1 MLRYTTD
8 TIAKYWNSEDY
19 RIFTMKV
26 NENGHLIL
34 ISSNETN
41 SKLYGISEPCIG
53 KSLYDIMEKEHADRW
68 HLRFQEWKKLALT
81 SYISYFGDTTV
92 AWDTTIEIKNDLVF
106 GVGKKVLPEELDHL
120 TFEKHEF
127 FNHYFIHPE
136 DFMLIT
142 LSVQPDCDSLLIE
155 SIDSPYDPMYHAPF
169 LGQDISSI
177 TFFCSNILDKKVY
190 KKCLQTNKT
199 VHFVERFDKDEHTLF
214 LDVNLCPY
222 LKRSK
227 IIIYAK
233 VINEPTYRDIQ
244 KKISNI
250 YGVYPETDH
259 FAVCEINYDD
269 PENPYMIGCNL
280 AFKNLE
286 HSTDITLASI
296 LCNQTFER
304 CLISSL
310 KETGHLKLEHHLGK
324 VKHYKLDVSPV
335 TDSGYHNYL
344 VLLAEEKEL
353 FNLDLHLTSREKEVL
368 TFVANGVTNRYI
380 ANKLNVTEGTIK
392 KTVYNAY
399 KKLGI
404 GSRVELVKLLKDQ
417 RF

>member
-53 KSLYDIMEKEHADRW
+53 KSLYDIMEQEHADRW

-81 SYISYFGDTTV
+81 SYISYFGDATV

-106 GVGKKVLPEELDHL
+106 GVGKKVLPEELDRF

-136 DFMLIT
+136 DFIVIT

-155 SIDSPYDPMYHAPF
+155 SIDSPYDPSYHAPF

-199 VHFVERFDKDEHTLF
+199 VHFVERFDQEEHTLF

-222 LKRSK
+222 LQRSK

-250 YGVYPETDH
+250 YGAYPETDH

-269 PENPYMIGCNL
+269 PENPYMIGCNH

-286 HSTDITLASI
+286 HCTDITLASI
-296 LCNQTFER
+296 LCNQTFDR
-304 CLISSL
+304 CLTSSS

-353 FNLDLHLTSREKEVL
+353 FNLDHHLTTREKEVL

-392 KTVYNAY
+392 KTIYNAY

-404 GSRVELVKLLKDQ
+404 GSRVELVKLLKDH